1 MNIRHIT
8 PEETFDV
15 RHPVLRAG
23 KPRESCTMHG
33 DHEDTT
39 IHLGAWSDGTL
50 VGVLSIFEK
59 RHPLFDDARQFQL
72 RGMAV
77 LDQFRRR
84 GFGKALIREAELHCG
99 NAGASRI
106 WFNARAGAVRFYLAE
121 GYSREGNAFDI
132 DGIGPHYIM
141 SKRL

>member
-23 KPRESCTMHG
+23 KPRESCAMEG
-33 DHEDTT
+33 DHDDTT
-39 IHLGAWSDGTL
+39 IHLGAWSGGIL

-59 RHPLFDDARQFQL
+59 RHPLFDDARQFQF

-84 GFGKALIREAELHCG
+84 GFGNALIREAELHCG
-99 NAGASRI
+99 NTGASRI
-106 WFNARAGAVRFYLAE
+106 WFNARAGAVPFYLAE
-121 GYSREGNAFDI
+121 GYLREGDVFDI
-132 DGIGPHYIM
+132 EGIGPHYIM
-141 SKRL
+141 YKRL